1 MTKQE
6 NRRQRERQ
14 DPHWIEWLTG
24 VISTLLVLAMLGWL
38 SWEAVMRPTTPP
50 DLSIHVVS
58 TERAA
63 SGYRVAFDI
72 ANTGTTTAAAVT
84 VIGRIIQDGRVIEE
98 NPVVFDY
105 VAAQSKTEG
114 AIFFR
119 NDPATGEMSIA
130 PAGYTSP

>member
-1 MTKQE
+1 
-6 NRRQRERQ
+6 
-14 DPHWIEWLTG
+14 
-24 VISTLLVLAMLGWL
+24 
-38 SWEAVMRPTTPP
+38 MRPTTPP

-84 VIGRIIQDGRVIEE
+84 VIGRLIQDGRVIEE

-119 NDPATGEMSIA
+119 NDPAAGEMSIQ

>member
-24 VISTLLVLAMLGWL
+24 VVSALLVAGMLGWL
-38 SWEAVMRPTTPP
+38 GWEAIMRPTTPP

-63 SGYRVAFDI
+63 GGYRVAFDI

-119 NDPATGEMSIA
+119 NDPAAGEMSIQ